1 MALYTDS
8 IFITDDNFV
17 IQRSLFDPLR
27 PTVRRHQIW
36 AERRHQTSLK
46 EEICFRVFFDIMH
59 SNFVLTTHF
68 ICKLCHRKISKSEKA
83 LQCDVLA
90 LISFRDTRDK
100 VHEMSHASE
109 RSWLS
114 KDVCLSVCHTPL
126 KHFRPSGSPIILVL
140 KSLARC
146 LIPRLTPSAGRKIHG
161 SEKIL

>member
-1 MALYTDS
+1 MALYTDN

-36 AERRHQTSLK
+36 AERRLQTSLK

-100 VHEMSHASE
+100 VHESHMRQSGLGC
-109 RSWLS
+109 RKMTVS
-114 KDVCLSVCHTPL
+114 LSVCHTPV

-146 LIPRLTPSAGRKIHG
+146 LIPRLTPSAAA
-161 SEKIL
+161 